1 MKLSFLF
8 FKKLY
13 ANITIITV
21 INPATAYTTRKY
33 NMTVTKFKYHGIYH
47 TIITSSF
54 QNAIYLCFS
63 YQISYFK

>member
-13 ANITIITV
+13 VNITIITV
-21 INPATAYTTRKY
+21 INPATAYTTTKY
-33 NMTVTKFKYHGIYH
+33 NMIVTGFKYHGIYH

-54 QNAIYLCFS
+54 KNAIYPCFS